1 MPDNPKKHS
10 AVSRLKSVKGG
21 AMPKGVTLKRTVTI
35 KAVVT
40 EKFKE
45 YMTFEYNENKKTVDA
60 RLQLIDSEIQ
70 KHRVSN
76 PGLVANLEAEK
87 INISNS
93 LSEMH
98 AKMED
103 VHRLDLGQHY
113 MQGMVD
119 GFVSVNVGDNLYE
132 KLGGMEIIVQDGIIE
147 SLVPIAGLQQVPS

>member
-1 MPDNPKKHS
+1 MQAQGEEN
-10 AVSRLKSVKGG
+10 L
-21 AMPKGVTLKRTVTI
+21 
-35 KAVVT
+35 
-40 EKFKE
+40 
-45 YMTFEYNENKKTVDA
+45 YNENKKTVEA

-76 PGLVANLEAEK
+76 PGLVSNLETEK

-93 LSEMH
+93 LSEMRT
-98 AKMED
+98 KMED
-103 VHRLDLGQHY
+103 VHQLELGKHY

-119 GFVSVNVGDNLYE
+119 GFVSVNIGDNLYE